1 MPVLSLSKKARYA
14 FHGLAYIAAFSR
26 GKPVP
31 FDEILAYLRAYSQS
45 LTLSPTYI
53 AKIFQTVS
61 RAGLA
66 EAVPGPNGGY
76 QLSREPGRIRLV
88 DIIEIL
94 DGPML
99 SECCLMSVGGCPRQE
114 RCGVRSV
121 IREAE
126 LAQYRIYERET
137 LASLCKKV
145 EFPDPR
151 TVQELRRRDLS
162 STDR

>member
-1 MPVLSLSKKARYA
+1 MPVLSLSKRARYA

-61 RAGLA
+61 RAGLT

-76 QLSREPGRIRLV
+76 QLSRDPGRIRLV
-88 DIIEIL
+88 DIIETL

-99 SECCLMSVGGCPRQE
+99 SECCLMAVGECPRQG

-137 LASLCKKV
+137 LASLSEKV
-145 EFPDPR
+145 DFPEPR
-151 TVQELRRRDLS
+151 TIQALR
-162 STDR
+162 DR

>member
-1 MPVLSLSKKARYA
+1 MPVLTLSKKARYA

-31 FDEILAYLRAYSQS
+31 FDEILAYLRAYSRS

-66 EAVPGPNGGY
+66 ESVPGPNGGY
-76 QLSREPGRIRLV
+76 QLSRDPRRIRLV
-88 DIIEIL
+88 DIIETL

-99 SECCLMSVGGCPRQE
+99 SDCCLMSVGGCARQD

-121 IREAE
+121 IRKAE
-126 LAQYRIYERET
+126 LAQYRVYERET

-145 EFPDPR
+145 EFPDPG
-151 TVQELRRRDLS
+151 TIEGLRERKLS
-162 STDR
+162 AVDR